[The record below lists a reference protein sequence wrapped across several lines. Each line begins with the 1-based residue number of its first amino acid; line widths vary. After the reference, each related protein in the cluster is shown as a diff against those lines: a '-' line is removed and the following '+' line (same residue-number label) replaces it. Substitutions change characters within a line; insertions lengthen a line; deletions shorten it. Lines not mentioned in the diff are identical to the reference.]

1 MQRLYSMAYLTGN
14 GADPV
19 SAVKLAASCGYDLV
33 SFRLLPAGDEPLADL
48 MGDDRLLR
56 DVKAAMAD
64 SGVSMA
70 DAEMIRL
77 KPETDLARF
86 DPFLDRIAELAA
98 KHILVAVDD
107 PDEARATDTY
117 GRLCQRVAP
126 YGFSA
131 DLEFMPW
138 TGVKTIQDA
147 RRMVE
152 AAASP
157 AAAILF
163 DTLHF
168 DRCGSTLDDIS
179 AIPADKINYVQLC
192 DALADYDK
200 SDEGL
205 IYVAR
210 QARLIPGR
218 GDIDFAPIMKRLP
231 KDVPIS
237 IEIPDKPLVEEMG
250 LDAFL
255 RATLEETKAL
265 VDRIEAEA

>member
-1 MQRLYSMAYLTGN
+1 MKRLYSMAYLTGN

-168 DRCGSTLDDIS
+168 DRSASTLDDL
-179 AIPADKINYVQLC
+179 AALPPTMMNYVQIC
-192 DALADYDK
+192 DGPVPYDA
-200 SDEGL
+200 SDAEL
-205 IYVAR
+205 VRVAR
-210 QARLIPGR
+210 QARLIPGE
-218 GDIDFAPIMKRLP
+218 GGIDFAPIVARLP
-231 KDVPIS
+231 AGITVSVEVPNRPQA
-237 IEIPDKPLVEEMG
+237 EAMG
-250 LDAFL
+250 LERFIRTA
-255 RATLEETKAL
+255 LERTKAVL
-265 VDRIEAEA
+265 GEA